1 MRRLGMVLLGTTAA
15 ALGAALVGVLLGH
28 VVVWL
33 V

>member
-1 MRRLGMVLLGTTAA
+1 MRRIGMVLLGTTAA
-15 ALGAALVGVLLGH
+15 ALAAGLVGVLLGH